1 MKKSL
6 PNDLL
11 IPEVAELIRQGRT
24 VTLTARGNSM
34 NPFIVDRRDRVVL
47 SPCTDA
53 QLQPGAVVLALT
65 NDHRYVLHRIV
76 RRQGDELTLLGDGN
90 LHQTERTDT
99 SRVIGLLTAVIRKG
113 RTYPTNGAVWLHYS
127 RWWRRLTPVRRWLL
141 AIFRRILRMDNE

>member
-47 SPCTDA
+47 GPCTDA
-53 QLQPGAVVLALT
+53 QLQPGTVVLALT
-65 NDHRYVLHRIV
+65 DNRRYVLHRIV
-76 RRQGDELTLLGDGN
+76 YRRGDELTLLGDGN

-113 RTYPTNGAVWLHYS
+113 RTYSTDGAVWLRYS

-141 AIFRRILRMDNE
+141 VIYRRILRMDNG

>member
-47 SPCTDA
+47 GPCTDV
-53 QLQPGAVVLALT
+53 QLQPGTVVLALT
-65 NDHRYVLHRIV
+65 DDRRYVLHRIV
-76 RRQGDELTLLGDGN
+76 RRQGNELTLLGDGN

-113 RTYPTNGAVWLHYS
+113 RTYSTDGAVWLRYS
-127 RWWRRLTPVRRWLL
+127 RWWRILTPVRRWLL
-141 AIFRRILRMDNE
+141 AIFRRIEN

>member
-65 NDHRYVLHRIV
+65 DDHRYVLHRIV

-90 LHQTERTDT
+90 LRQTERTDT
-99 SRVIGLLTAVIRKG
+99 GRVVGLLTAVIRKG
-113 RTYPTNGAVWLHYS
+113 RTYPTDGAAWLRYS

-141 AIFRRILRMDNE
+141 AIFRRI

>member
-11 IPEVAELIRQGRT
+11 IPEVAEFIRQGRT

-65 NDHRYVLHRIV
+65 DDHRYVLHRIV
-76 RRQGDELTLLGDGN
+76 CRRGDELTLLGDGN
-90 LHQTERTDT
+90 LRQTERTDT
-99 SRVIGLLTAVIRKG
+99 GRVIGLLTAVIRKG
-113 RTYPTNGAVWLHYS
+113 RTYPTDGAAWLRYS
-127 RWWRRLTPVRRWLL
+127 RWWRRLTPARRWLL
-141 AIFRRILRMDNE
+141 AIFRRI

>member
-34 NPFIVDRRDRVVL
+34 NPFIVDRRDCVVL
-47 SPCTDA
+47 GPCTDV
-53 QLQPGAVVLALT
+53 QLQPGTVVLALT
-65 NDHRYVLHRIV
+65 DDRRYVLHRIV
-76 RRQGDELTLLGDGN
+76 RRQGNELTLLGDGN
-90 LHQTERTDT
+90 LYQTERTDT

-113 RTYPTNGAVWLHYS
+113 RTYSTDGAVWLRYS
-127 RWWRRLTPVRRWLL
+127 HWWRILTPVRRWLL
-141 AIFRRILRMDNE
+141 AIYRRI

>member
-11 IPEVAELIRQGRT
+11 IPEVAELIRQGHT

-65 NDHRYVLHRIV
+65 DDHRYVLHRIV
-76 RRQGDELTLLGDGN
+76 CRRGDELTLLGDGN

-99 SRVIGLLTAVIRKG
+99 GRVVGLLTAG
-113 RTYPTNGAVWLHYS
+113 RC
-127 RWWRRLTPVRRWLL
+127 RLAPLL
-141 AIFRRILRMDNE
+141 PLVAAAHARQTVVTGDIQENIRMDN

>member
-99 SRVIGLLTAVIRKG
+99 SRVIGLLTAVIRKD
-113 RTYPTNGAVWLHYS
+113 GAVWLRYS
-127 RWWRRLTPVRRWLL
+127 RWWRRLTPVRRWVL
-141 AIFRRILRMDNE
+141 AIFRRIENGKLRMEN

>member
-1 MKKSL
+1 MKKNL

-11 IPEVAELIRQGRT
+11 IPEVAEFIRQGRT

-47 SPCTDA
+47 SLCTDA

-65 NDHRYVLHRIV
+65 SDRRYVLHRIV

-90 LHQTERTDT
+90 LRQTERTDT
-99 SRVIGLLTAVIRKG
+99 GRVIGLLTAVIRKG
-113 RTYPTNGAVWLHYS
+113 RTYPTDGAAWLRYS

-141 AIFRRILRMDNE
+141 AIYRRI

>member
-1 MKKSL
+1 MKKNL

-11 IPEVAELIRQGRT
+11 IPEVAEFIRQGRT

-65 NDHRYVLHRIV
+65 SDRRYVLHRIV

-90 LHQTERTDT
+90 LRQTERTDT
-99 SRVIGLLTAVIRKG
+99 GRVIGLLTAVIRKG
-113 RTYPTNGAVWLHYS
+113 RTYPTDGAAWLRYS

-141 AIFRRILRMDNE
+141 AIYRRI

>member
-11 IPEVAELIRQGRT
+11 IPEVAELIRQGYT

-65 NDHRYVLHRIV
+65 DDHRYVLHRIV
-76 RRQGDELTLLGDGN
+76 CRRGDELTLLGDGN
-90 LHQTERTDT
+90 LRQTEQTDT
-99 SRVIGLLTAVIRKG
+99 GRVIGLLTAVIRKG
-113 RTYPTNGAVWLHYS
+113 RTYPTDGAVWLCYS

-141 AIFRRILRMDNE
+141 AIFRRI

>member
-11 IPEVAELIRQGRT
+11 IPEVAELIRQGHT

-47 SPCTDA
+47 SPCADA

-65 NDHRYVLHRIV
+65 DDRRYVLHRIV
-76 RRQGDELTLLGDGN
+76 RRQGNELTLLGDGN

-113 RTYPTNGAVWLHYS
+113 RTYSTSGAVWLRYS
-127 RWWRRLTPVRRWLL
+127 RWWRRLTPVRRWVL
-141 AIFRRILRMDNE
+141 AVYRRI

>member
-1 MKKSL
+1 
-6 PNDLL
+6 
-11 IPEVAELIRQGRT
+11 
-24 VTLTARGNSM
+24 M

-65 NDHRYVLHRIV
+65 DDHRYVLHRIV
-76 RRQGDELTLLGDGN
+76 CRRGDELTLLGDGN

-99 SRVIGLLTAVIRKG
+99 GRVVGLLTAVIRKG
-113 RTYPTNGAVWLHYS
+113 RTYPTDGAVWLRYS

-141 AIFRRILRMDNE
+141 AIYRRI

>member
-47 SPCTDA
+47 SPCTNA

-65 NDHRYVLHRIV
+65 DDHRYVLHRIV
-76 RRQGDELTLLGDGN
+76 CRRGDELTLLGDGN
-90 LHQTERTDT
+90 LRQTERTDT
-99 SRVIGLLTAVIRKG
+99 GCVIGLLTAVIRKG
-113 RTYPTNGAVWLHYS
+113 RTYPTDGAVWLRYS
-127 RWWRRLTPVRRWLL
+127 RWWRRLTPARRWLL
-141 AIFRRILRMDNE
+141 AIFRRI

>member
-11 IPEVAELIRQGRT
+11 IPEVAEFIRQGRT

-65 NDHRYVLHRIV
+65 DDHRYVLHRIV
-76 RRQGDELTLLGDGN
+76 CRRGDELTLLGDGN
-90 LHQTERTDT
+90 LRQTERTDT
-99 SRVIGLLTAVIRKG
+99 GRVIGLLTAVIRKG
-113 RTYPTNGAVWLHYS
+113 RTYPTDGAIWLRYS
-127 RWWRRLTPVRRWLL
+127 RWWRRLTPARRWLL
-141 AIFRRILRMDNE
+141 AIYRRI

>member
-65 NDHRYVLHRIV
+65 DDHRYVLHRIV
-76 RRQGDELTLLGDGN
+76 CRRGDELTLLGDGN
-90 LHQTERTDT
+90 LRQTERTDT
-99 SRVIGLLTAVIRKG
+99 GCVIGLLTAVIRKG
-113 RTYPTNGAVWLHYS
+113 RTYPTDGAAWLRYS

-141 AIFRRILRMDNE
+141 AIFRRI

>member
-1 MKKSL
+1 MKKNL

-11 IPEVAELIRQGRT
+11 IPEVAEFIRQGRT

-65 NDHRYVLHRIV
+65 DDHRYVLHRIV
-76 RRQGDELTLLGDGN
+76 RRRGDELTLLGDGN
-90 LHQTERTDT
+90 LRQTERTNT
-99 SRVIGLLTAVIRKG
+99 GCVIGLLTAVIRKG
-113 RTYPTNGAVWLHYS
+113 RTYPTDGAVWLRYS
-127 RWWRRLTPVRRWLL
+127 RWWRRLTPARRWLL
-141 AIFRRILRMDNE
+141 AIFRRI

>member
-65 NDHRYVLHRIV
+65 DDRRYVLHRIV
-76 RRQGDELTLLGDGN
+76 RRQGNELTLLGDGN
-90 LHQTERTDT
+90 LYQTERTDT

-113 RTYPTNGAVWLHYS
+113 RTYPTDGTVWLSYS
-127 RWWRRLTPVRRWLL
+127 HWWRRLTPVRRWLL
-141 AIFRRILRMDNE
+141 AIYRRI

>member
-34 NPFIVDRRDRVVL
+34 NPFIVDRRDCVVL

-65 NDHRYVLHRIV
+65 DDRRYVLHRIV
-76 RRQGDELTLLGDGN
+76 RRQGNELTLLGDGN
-90 LHQTERTDT
+90 LYQTERTDT

-113 RTYPTNGAVWLHYS
+113 RTYPTDGTVWLSYS
-127 RWWRRLTPVRRWLL
+127 HWWRRLTPVRRWLL
-141 AIFRRILRMDNE
+141 AIFRRIEN

>member
-1 MKKSL
+1 MKKNL

-11 IPEVAELIRQGRT
+11 IPEVAEFIRQGRT

-65 NDHRYVLHRIV
+65 DDRRYVLHRIV

-90 LHQTERTDT
+90 LRQTERTDT
-99 SRVIGLLTAVIRKG
+99 GRVVGLLTAVIRKG
-113 RTYPTNGAVWLHYS
+113 RTYPTDGAAWLRYS
-127 RWWRRLTPVRRWLL
+127 RWWRRLTPARRWLL
-141 AIFRRILRMDNE
+141 AIFRRI

>member
-65 NDHRYVLHRIV
+65 DDHRYVLHRIM

-113 RTYPTNGAVWLHYS
+113 RTYPTNGAVWLRYS
-127 RWWRRLTPVRRWLL
+127 RWWRILTPVKRWLL
-141 AIFRRILRMDNE
+141 AIFRRIEN

>member
-11 IPEVAELIRQGRT
+11 IPEVAELIRQGHT

-34 NPFIVDRRDRVVL
+34 NPFIVDHRDRVVL

-65 NDHRYVLHRIV
+65 DDRRYVLHRIV
-76 RRQGDELTLLGDGN
+76 RRQGDELDGHQPRHRPADRRHPQGADVFHERCRLAPLLPLVAETHACQTVVAGDIQEN
-90 LHQTERTDT
+90 
-99 SRVIGLLTAVIRKG
+99 IK
-113 RTYPTNGAVWLHYS
+113 NG
-127 RWWRRLTPVRRWLL
+127 
-141 AIFRRILRMDNE
+141 

>member
-65 NDHRYVLHRIV
+65 DDRRYVLHRIV
-76 RRQGDELTLLGDGN
+76 YRRGDELTLLGDGN

-113 RTYPTNGAVWLHYS
+113 RTYFTDGAVWLRYS
-127 RWWRRLTPVRRWLL
+127 RWWRILTPVRRWLL
-141 AIFRRILRMDNE
+141 AIFRRIEN

>member
-1 MKKSL
+1 MKKNL

-11 IPEVAELIRQGRT
+11 IPEVAEFIRQGRT

-65 NDHRYVLHRIV
+65 DDHRYVLHRIV

-90 LHQTERTDT
+90 LRQTERTDT
-99 SRVIGLLTAVIRKG
+99 GRVIGLLTAVIRKG
-113 RTYPTNGAVWLHYS
+113 RTYPTDGAVWLRYS
-127 RWWRRLTPVRRWLL
+127 RWWRRLTPARRWLL
-141 AIFRRILRMDNE
+141 AIYRRI